1 MLYKVVTGYERL
13 APGGFENY
21 VTMLAKETL

>member
-1 MLYKVVTGYERL
+1 VVTGYERL